1 LTTYNKIFTVLHL
14 SDLHRNEDGEV
25 KNDQLLTSL
34 VLDSDNYT
42 NPNFE
47 NIPRPNLI
55 IISGDLIYGSR
66 NPDDN
71 LAFNEVREQYK
82 EAISF
87 LDMLAIEFF
96 DGDKS
101 KIIIVPGNHD
111 VSWNISKKSME
122 KVDHILMSETEQKS
136 YTKNISDPKTSIRW
150 SWDELNFYKIKD
162 EIIYNSRMELF
173 SEFYENFYEG
183 NRKYSLNPDEQFE
196 IFEIPLY
203 NLTVVGYNSCFR
215 NDHMN
220 HSGLIN
226 SKCLSAS
233 YNQIRKYQKK
243 GRLLFATWHHNFS
256 GIPSDDTYLDPR
268 QLKSLNSYGFL
279 IGFHGH
285 QHHSDI
291 VENYVQFD
299 NSKKIIAI
307 SAGTLC
313 SARSHLPTGYKRQ
326 YNLLRLDYIQ
336 KTCELY
342 SRESIGNMED
352 IPIWDKGRINE
363 SMSSK
368 FSLEINFPDRLS
380 IPDITM
386 NEIDSL
392 TILLK
397 DKNYSELLNLLK
409 NISTENELVRS
420 IIVEFDDNTNGKF
433 RDEICQILV
442 EPEQIRESIIFLDYY
457 IEKRMK
463 KEASIVLNNALAK
476 LSDQPLLIAELNKY
490 KKRIHGYSK

>member
-150 SWDELNFYKIKD
+150 SWDELNFYKKKMKLFITLGWNYFLNFMKISMR
-162 EIIYNSRMELF
+162 EI
-173 SEFYENFYEG
+173 EN
-183 NRKYSLNPDEQFE
+183 
-196 IFEIPLY
+196 IP
-203 NLTVVGYNSCFR
+203 
-215 NDHMN
+215 
-220 HSGLIN
+220 
-226 SKCLSAS
+226 
-233 YNQIRKYQKK
+233 
-243 GRLLFATWHHNFS
+243 
-256 GIPSDDTYLDPR
+256 
-268 QLKSLNSYGFL
+268 
-279 IGFHGH
+279 
-285 QHHSDI
+285 
-291 VENYVQFD
+291 
-299 NSKKIIAI
+299 
-307 SAGTLC
+307 
-313 SARSHLPTGYKRQ
+313 
-326 YNLLRLDYIQ
+326 
-336 KTCELY
+336 
-342 SRESIGNMED
+342 
-352 IPIWDKGRINE
+352 
-363 SMSSK
+363 
-368 FSLEINFPDRLS
+368 
-380 IPDITM
+380 
-386 NEIDSL
+386 
-392 TILLK
+392 
-397 DKNYSELLNLLK
+397 
-409 NISTENELVRS
+409 
-420 IIVEFDDNTNGKF
+420 
-433 RDEICQILV
+433 
-442 EPEQIRESIIFLDYY
+442 
-457 IEKRMK
+457 
-463 KEASIVLNNALAK
+463 
-476 LSDQPLLIAELNKY
+476 
-490 KKRIHGYSK
+490 